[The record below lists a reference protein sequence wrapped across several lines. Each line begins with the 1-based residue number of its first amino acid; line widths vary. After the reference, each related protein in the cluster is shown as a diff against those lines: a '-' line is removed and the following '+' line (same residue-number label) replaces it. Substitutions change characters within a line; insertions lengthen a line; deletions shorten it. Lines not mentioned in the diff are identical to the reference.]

1 MGYRAL
7 RLGRDKEGTWEGVG
21 EGGEGRGWGGGK
33 GRGWSNHVML
43 ENAHVG
49 IWAFLLATL

>member
-1 MGYRAL
+1 M
-7 RLGRDKEGTWEGVG
+7 
-21 EGGEGRGWGGGK
+21 GRGWGGETKEGGGGGGK